1 MATAPVYCTH
11 KELKRVYPQIDAFD
25 AKKPLYGW
33 VEVTTNKYA
42 AHNSGL
48 VSQLFADGEDLGPAQ
63 SAHTDL
69 NVEGEWF
76 YNSAE
81 DICYYYSAS
90 TPLNKLME
98 AGEEFTT
105 LITQFR
111 TDASRYLDS
120 KLDPNLPREQ
130 LKDKSG
136 NFDYM
141 IIRSTALIAAAFL
154 IRANDPTNEIATAL
168 MEEAQGNVDA
178 LNSGNAALSW
188 QTTRDASR
196 GIIRD
201 VSYTDGSVRPVDTR
215 GMYSGTFDLIR
226 VMIVTGGAL
235 DGTATYSVWTKN
247 ADKLGIQQGTQ
258 VVTAEKINGD
268 YQALAGGLQIRFAGE
283 SKTSVATATNEW
295 EIEVMGAGEHIDAS
309 GVKSVANTRWL
320 LR

>member
-1 MATAPVYCTH
+1 MATAPIYCTH

-25 AKKPLYGW
+25 TKTPIYGW
-33 VEVTTNKYA
+33 ATVSSNKYA

-48 VSQLFADGEDLGPAQ
+48 VTQLFVDGEDLGAAQ

-90 TPLNKLME
+90 SPLDKLME
-98 AGEEFTT
+98 AGEAFTT
-105 LITQFR
+105 MITQFR
-111 TDASRYLDS
+111 TDASRFLDS

-141 IIRSTALIAAAFL
+141 IIRSSALIAAAFL
-154 IRANDPTNEIATAL
+154 IRASDPTNEVATAL
-168 MEEAQGNVDA
+168 MEEAQGNIDA
-178 LNSGNAALSW
+178 LNTGGAALSW

-215 GMYSGTFDLIR
+215 GTWNGTFDLVR
-226 VMIVTGGAL
+226 VKIETGGAL
-235 DGTATYSVWTKN
+235 EGTATYSVWVKDG
-247 ADKLGIQQGTQ
+247 DKLGNQQGSQ
-258 VVTAEKINGD
+258 VVTSEKINGD
-268 YQALAGGLQIRFAGE
+268 YQSLSGGLQIRFAGE
-283 SKTSVATATNEW
+283 TKTSVATATNEW
-295 EIEVMGAGEHIDAS
+295 EIEVMGAAEHIDAS
-309 GVKSVANTRWL
+309 GVKSVHNSRWL
-320 LR
+320 

>member
-25 AKKPLYGW
+25 TKTPIYGW
-33 VEVTTNKYA
+33 VTVSTNKYA
-42 AHNSGL
+42 SHNSGA
-48 VSQLFADGEDLGPAQ
+48 VTQLFVDGEDLGAAQ

-81 DICYYYSAS
+81 DVCYYYSAS
-90 TPLNKLME
+90 SPLDKLME
-98 AGEEFTT
+98 AGEEFTAM
-105 LITQFR
+105 ITQFR

-141 IIRSTALIAAAFL
+141 IIRSSALIAAAFL
-154 IRANDPTNEIATAL
+154 IRATDPTNEIATAL
-168 MEEAQGNVDA
+168 MEEAQGNIDA
-178 LNSGNAALSW
+178 LNTGGAALSW
-188 QTTRDASR
+188 QTTRDASK

-215 GMYSGTFDLIR
+215 GNWGGTFDLIR
-226 VMIVTGGAL
+226 VKIETGGAL
-235 DGTATYSVWTKN
+235 DGTATYSVWVKN
-247 ADKLGIQQGTQ
+247 ADKLGIQQGNQ
-258 VVTAEKINGD
+258 VVDSKKINGD
-268 YQALAGGLQIRFAGE
+268 YQTLAGGLQIRFAGE
-283 SKTSVATATNEW
+283 DKTSVATATNEW
-295 EIEVMGAGEHIDAS
+295 EIEVTGVAEHIDAS
-309 GVKSVANTRWL
+309 GVKSVANSRWL
-320 LR
+320 N